1 MSSQEQELP
10 VRFFDDDP
18 NIYLFVSGDRG
29 KKWYY
34 YNPDSAPLGEGAMGK
49 VYVGNDYDT
58 DQKVAIKQLFDK
70 YANNKSIRERAYLEA
85 SLSYSHPNLVEM
97 LGSCMFEDDEG
108 DWHVWV
114 LSNYVR
120 GKTIDKKV
128 RAITESGGLDLVQ
141 TVSGYIMSVLDALDY
156 LHSKGVIHRD
166 IKPSNIMV
174 DDDGTVKLMDLGV
187 ARVTT
192 ANAYTSMG
200 FVGTP
205 LYASPEQILRDK
217 TMVQATPASDI
228 YSLGMTFYVL
238 LNGSNP
244 FDADTEAQILTNQVT
259 KKLPPCSEISK
270 KYKKLMAVIWK
281 ATEKNQ
287 EARYQSALE
296 FKMAIQKALVP
307 DKLPWWYW
315 AVGSAVATIIISVIL
330 LFLI

>member
-1 MSSQEQELP
+1 MEEEFPIQ
-10 VRFFDDDP
+10 FFEDDP
-18 NIYLFVSGDRG
+18 NIYLHVTGDRG

-34 YNPDSAPLGEGAMGK
+34 YNPDSTPLGEGAMGK
-49 VYVGNDYDT
+49 VYIGFDYET
-58 DQKVAIKQLFDK
+58 DQRVAIKQLFDK
-70 YANNKSIRERAYLEA
+70 YSNNKSIRERAVLEA
-85 SLSYSHPNLVEM
+85 SLSYMHPNLVEM
-97 LGSCMFEDDEG
+97 LGSCMFEDEEG

-128 RAITESGGLDLVQ
+128 KALVDANPGLDLVQ

-174 DDDGTVKLMDLGV
+174 DDNGSVKLMDLGV
-187 ARVTT
+187 ARVTS
-192 ANAYTSMG
+192 ANSYTSMG

-217 TMVQATPASDI
+217 TLVQASPASDV

-259 KKLPPCSEISK
+259 KKLPACQLIPK

-296 FKMAIQKALVP
+296 FKMAIQKALIP
-307 DKLPWWYW
+307 EKMPWWIW
-315 AVGSAVATIIISVIL
+315 ALGAAIVVIAISIL
-330 LFLI
+330 LLTINYR